1 MGLFKKQNYGRV
13 KNILEMKRWSSWGRS
28 LLEAK

>member
-1 MGLFKKQNYGRV
+1 M
-13 KNILEMKRWSSWGRS
+13 NILEMKRWSSWGRS